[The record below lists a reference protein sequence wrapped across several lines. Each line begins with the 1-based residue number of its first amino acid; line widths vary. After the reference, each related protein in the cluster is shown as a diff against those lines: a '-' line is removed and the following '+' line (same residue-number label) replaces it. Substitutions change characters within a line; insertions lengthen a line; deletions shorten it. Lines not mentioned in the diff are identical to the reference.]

1 MGADGSV
8 IISGRNKVTD
18 FEKFQAQKPA
28 EPDNPDNP
36 GNPDN
41 PDKPNNPDS
50 PDKPGNPSSPSNPQ
64 RKKLNAPAKVKAAQ
78 LSTSHNVKITFSK
91 VSGAKG
97 YDIYR
102 ASKAKGSYKKIGNTK
117 KQSYTDKTVKK
128 AKTYYYKVVARADKT
143 AYNSALSK
151 KYAKVKVLARPSAK
165 AKAAKAKKVTVS
177 WQKVSLAQGYTV
189 YTSTRKN
196 KGYKAV
202 KTAKK
207 LYVKV
212 RAYYKENGKKV
223 YGPYSKT
230 VSVRV

>member
-1 MGADGSV
+1 MAPTGSYNTVRVSGMGADGSV

-91 VSGAKG
+91 VSGAK
-97 YDIYR
+97 DTIFTER
-102 ASKAKGSYKKIGNTK
+102 LKRKAVIKRLVTQKSKAIQI
-117 KQSYTDKTVKK
+117 KQ
-128 AKTYYYKVVARADKT
+128 
-143 AYNSALSK
+143 
-151 KYAKVKVLARPSAK
+151 
-165 AKAAKAKKVTVS
+165 
-177 WQKVSLAQGYTV
+177 
-189 YTSTRKN
+189 
-196 KGYKAV
+196 
-202 KTAKK
+202 
-207 LYVKV
+207 
-212 RAYYKENGKKV
+212 
-223 YGPYSKT
+223 
-230 VSVRV
+230 